1 MKIAFFD
8 SGVGGLTVLYDAMQK
23 LPHEQYIYYADT
35 VNVPYGTKSKK
46 EITKHVD
53 HAVEF
58 LVEIEPKALVI
69 ACNTATSVV
78 INRLREKYD
87 FPIIGMEPAIKP
99 AILAYPDKK
108 VLLCATKRTIKE
120 KKLQALIDT
129 LDAHDNVQKLA
140 LQKLVKFAEAGHF
153 DTIEV
158 VSYLTGKLS
167 NVDWDD
173 FAALVLGCTHF
184 LYFKEIIRNLIP
196 AHIEIID
203 GNAGTVNRLIDLVEE
218 NQDTNNAGLRFYA
231 SGEEVEFSWFESYL
245 KLYAQIRAREL

>member
-35 VNVPYGTKSKK
+35 DNVPYGTKTKK
-46 EITKHVD
+46 QIIKYVD
-53 HAVEF
+53 KAVEF
-58 LVEIEPKALVI
+58 IVEMEPKALVI

-78 INRLREKYD
+78 IKRLRDQYD

-99 AILAYPDKK
+99 AILANPDKK

-120 KKLQALIDT
+120 KKLQDLIDK
-129 LDAHDNVQKLA
+129 LDAHNKVKKLA
-140 LQKLVKFAEAGHF
+140 LQKLVKFSEAGHF

-158 VSYLTGKLS
+158 ESYLNNKF
-167 NVDWDD
+167 NNIDWDQY
-173 FAALVLGCTHF
+173 ATLVLGCTHF
-184 LYFKEIIRNLIP
+184 LYFKELISNIIP
-196 AHIEIID
+196 DHVEIMD
-203 GNAGTVNRLIDLVEE
+203 GNEGTVNRLIDLVEKNE
-218 NQDTNNAGLRFYA
+218 ETNNAGLRFFA

-245 KLYAQIRAREL
+245 KLYAQIRDREL